1 MGHALESF
9 SHHTQQ
15 PVLHG
20 YAIAWGLVCELF
32 LAHSL
37 LGFPSDQLTRISSF
51 VKHTY
56 GSLSF
61 TCADYPYLF
70 EAMAHDKKNDSKAL
84 NFTLL
89 SNIGDLHLDQLL
101 YLDHTNDKAILE
113 TSLDYLRDTMG
124 I

>member
-1 MGHALESF
+1 MQVPVSPEVNMLVDAAAEISVRR
-9 SHHTQQ
+9 SH
-15 PVLHG
+15 
-20 YAIAWGLVCELF
+20 Y
-32 LAHSL
+32 
-37 LGFPSDQLTRISSF
+37 F
-51 VKHTY
+51 VGVEH
-56 GSLSF
+56 
-61 TCADYPYLF
+61 LF